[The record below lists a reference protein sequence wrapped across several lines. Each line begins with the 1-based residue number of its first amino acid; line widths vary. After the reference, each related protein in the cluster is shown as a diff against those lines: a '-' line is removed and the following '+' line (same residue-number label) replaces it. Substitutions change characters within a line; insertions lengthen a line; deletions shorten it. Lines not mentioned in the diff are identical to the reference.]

1 MASVRASIMKQARTA
16 ASGLALGADAGD
28 CPAIDQL
35 LRCAMLSEDA
45 AHTLEWA
52 ADTLRARG
60 GDRGDQLACQL
71 LTAARARL
79 DMQPATTL
87 PGRSAPPA
95 RSLAGM

>member
-16 ASGLALGADAGD
+16 ASALPPGADAGD

-45 AHTLEWA
+45 ALTLEWA

-60 GDRGDQLACQL
+60 GGRGDHMACQL
-71 LTAARARL
+71 LTAARGRL
-79 DMQPATTL
+79 DAQPATTR
-87 PGRSAPPA
+87 PGRDAPPT
-95 RSLAGM
+95 RSLAWL